1 MLRQLSSLFLLIV
14 ALPAQTWTQRVTASN
29 PGDRSHAAAAFA
41 DSSGVTVVFGR
52 NADAGGSFPADTWL
66 YNGISWAPAAPSA
79 SPPGRGAHAMAYDL
93 FRDRVV
99 LFGGLGAAGVMGDT
113 WEWDGTTWQQRS
125 PAAGPPARM
134 AHCMAFDLRRG
145 VTVVF
150 GGTSSSGGPGT
161 LHDTWEWNGTAWTQV
176 VTAAAPIASE
186 DSCMCYDLQRGVCV
200 LTGGTSFNGAPD
212 QKTWEYDGVQWT
224 DVSAQVG
231 AAPSGTPGLGV
242 AGAQIVYDRLRHV
255 SVLFGGRT
263 PNGTYP
269 TDTWEYDGRS
279 WRLIATVR
287 PAGRTGFVMTM
298 DTLRNKVL
306 LYGGVS
312 SSLTALRD
320 TQEFSGVLPA
330 YDYSGSGCPT
340 SAGIASNTADALP
353 RTGHTMIARIGNLP
367 APEAALFLLGFSNT
381 TSSFG
386 PLPFDMTAV
395 GAPGCSGRVRP
406 DANVLVFGAN
416 GSAAVQLAIPN
427 TAAYL
432 GMQFFTQALVLQSG
446 LNALGMAASD
456 AAAATVG
463 Q

>member
-1 MLRQLSSLFLLIV
+1 MLLKHSSLLLLIV
-14 ALPAQTWTQRVTASN
+14 ALPAQTWTQRLTASN
-29 PGDRSHAAAAFA
+29 PGDRPHAAAAFA
-41 DSSGVTVVFGR
+41 EQSGVTVVFGR
-52 NADAGGSFPADTWL
+52 NPDASGTFPADTWL
-66 YNGISWAPAAPSA
+66 YNGANWAPASPSA

-99 LFGGLGAAGVMGDT
+99 LFGGLGTTGVMGDT
-113 WEWDGTTWQQRS
+113 WEWDGTTWVQQS
-125 PAAGPPARM
+125 PAVSPPARLS
-134 AHCMAFDLRRG
+134 HCMAFDLRRG
-145 VTVVF
+145 VTVLF
-150 GGTSSSGGPGT
+150 GGTSRNGGPGT

-176 VTAAAPIASE
+176 VTAAAPAASE
-186 DSCMCYDLQRGVCV
+186 ESSMCYDLQRGVCV

-212 QKTWEYDGVQWT
+212 QKTWEYDGVSWT

-231 AAPSGTPGLGV
+231 AAPSGTPGVGV
-242 AGAQIVYDRLRHV
+242 AGAQIVYDRLRRV

-279 WRLIATVR
+279 WRLIATLR

-298 DTLRNKVL
+298 DLWRNKVL

-320 TQEFSGVLPA
+320 TEEFSGVLPA
-330 YDYSGSGCPT
+330 YDYFGGGCST
-340 SAGIASNTADALP
+340 SAGVPSNTVDAMP
-353 RTGHTMIARIGNLP
+353 RIGHTMIVRIGNLP
-367 APEAALFLLGFSNT
+367 APEAAVFLLGFSNT

-395 GAPGCSGRVRP
+395 GAPGCFGRVRP

-416 GSAAVQLAIPN
+416 SAATVQLAIPN
-427 TAAYL
+427 TAAYA
-432 GMQFFTQALVLQSG
+432 GMHFFTQALALQAG

-456 AAAATVG
+456 AVAATIG